1 MTRAH
6 RALAAGITVIAAV
19 ALLVALAGGAS
30 AHSRAH
36 SSSSPLSIAY
46 SDFRDNNTWTQEAH
60 ASFASAAKA
69 AEKQGLISKYTVV
82 TADNSAAQQISQ
94 IQTLELEGYKAIMVD
109 AASSTGLNGVIA
121 SACAKGIIVVNI
133 SDLTTAPCAYKLG
146 TSSVGFGE
154 ALAQSVANSLHGKG
168 NVLLV
173 RGIAGTGI
181 DDLLVSG
188 IHKVLKNYPNI
199 KIVGQVYG
207 DWSETTTQQAV
218 AGILPSLPKVNAV
231 INQAIEATGVLRA
244 FQQAKRP
251 TPLVE
256 WGNIGTEL
264 SQWKSILKTDKS
276 FKTISLGSVP
286 GELSVGGMWLAY
298 LIHKG
303 TAVSKSLT
311 MPGLEITPSTLDAWA
326 KVTPGE
332 ANANGIFDLSQMTT
346 LIQQNKSGHVPVYT
360 TGGPSS

>member
-1 MTRAH
+1 V
-6 RALAAGITVIAAV
+6 GFAV
-19 ALLVALAGGAS
+19 ALFAGQQGAALAKGPA
-30 AHSRAH
+30 
-36 SSSSPLSIAY
+36 LSVAY

-60 ASFASAAKA
+60 ASFTAAAKA

-94 IQTLELEGYKAIMVD
+94 IQTLELQGYKAIMVD

-121 SACAKGIIVVNI
+121 GACAKGIIIVNI

-154 ALAQSVANSLHGKG
+154 ALGQAVANSLHGKG

-181 DDLLVSG
+181 DDLLTGG
-188 IHKVLKNYPNI
+188 IKKVLAKYPKI

-231 INQAIEATGVLRA
+231 INQAIEASGVLRA
-244 FQQAKRP
+244 FQQAHRP

-264 SQWKSILKTDKS
+264 TQWKSILKSDPS

-298 LIHKG
+298 LINQG
-303 TAVSKSLT
+303 TKVSKSLT
-311 MPGLEITPSTLDAWA
+311 MPGLEITPTTLNAWS

-332 ANANGIFDLSQMTT
+332 ANANAVFDLSQVKT
-346 LIQQNKSGHVPVYT
+346 LIAQNKSGNVPIYS
-360 TGGPSS
+360 TGGPSSN